1 MINSGA
7 ISIVVGYSDTT
18 ISWTFVD
25 AFPSTYTIE
34 LVENGLTVGP
44 IIWTSGT
51 PINYT
56 IPDGLT
62 PGVYT
67 FNITVTDGSGN
78 SRSVAITVTVISE
91 TPEAIP
97 FGNAFLLFTALS
109 IFGLI
114 FAKNRKIRVSLHK

>member
-1 MINSGA
+1 VINSGA

-34 LVENGLTVGP
+34 LVETGLTIGP

-51 PINYT
+51 PINYR

-91 TPEAIP
+91 TPEVIP

-114 FAKNRKIRVSLHK
+114 FVKKRKIRINSK